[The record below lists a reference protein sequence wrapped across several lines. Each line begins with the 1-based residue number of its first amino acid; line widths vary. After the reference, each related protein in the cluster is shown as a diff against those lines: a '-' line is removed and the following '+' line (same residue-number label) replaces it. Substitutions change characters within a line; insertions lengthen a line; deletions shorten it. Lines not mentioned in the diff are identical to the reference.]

1 MTINSANCNSL
12 GQLGR
17 PSNKKLSYR
26 EPHLALFDTDYSKNS
41 KGEDNYI
48 RGYRV
53 YAGGLKDSGHSA
65 VLDVEGNLWLTG
77 CDRWQQLGL
86 GSSSAGAA
94 GYTWKNGRLWQ
105 EKFQRNDYVMDL
117 IRQKIANTSDDCNP
131 VTSTANRKLKVGQ
144 QDNDT
149 LNAKRMLI
157 RDVAI
162 GGDHTLVL
170 ASNQKDVFAFGK
182 GSEGQLGIASKPFV
196 SAPVHSKELSI
207 GKRNRNSYRVKEDE
221 KTSLASNENIA
232 AVCAVHHCSFTLN
245 HRGEILN
252 ETGKCR
258 QLIEDAARA
267 CREQAVKDK
276 LML

>member
-131 VTSTANRKLKVGQ
+131 V
-144 QDNDT
+144 
-149 LNAKRMLI
+149 MI